1 MSLEGRGF
9 LIRHAPDAPWAGWV
23 GARYLE
29 EGLAS
34 KHAAPGRALG
44 RLLETL
50 APCPGGFAL
59 IWDHP
64 PAWMDALHPEER
76 TGWWEALSGIRGLSL
91 HLRPAAAR
99 DLPGGAFRAWLH
111 APEAPEGPLGEAW
124 RAGSLGWV
132 PEPEPQAW
140 SLPGLIRVRPAKG
153 EEVGAGWLWGEA
165 TVPVGALAALLESG
179 DLGRELG
186 ALQARLEQAMALRL
200 NLGAW
205 PELPFLRRSVGWRLA
220 LCGGAEFQRAG
231 GDWERAAAQALA
243 LKEALALQL
252 RAPVVLASGDA
263 LEPAGR
269 LGRQAMREGLPWRA
283 SLPLPPA
290 PSAFTPGLVADP
302 RDPAPLAARA
312 GLPGPL
318 AALLEAPACALLRVP
333 AIPSEGGVAHALKA
347 LPAPPAL
354 RFLPPDLLPPGPFDP
369 ERPWAPSGDYPQPVD
384 PAAGV
389 QQSLF
394 DLG

>member
-1 MSLEGRGF
+1 MSQEGRGY
-9 LIRHAPDAPWAGWV
+9 LLRHAPDAPWAGWV
-23 GARYLE
+23 GARFLE

-44 RLLETL
+44 RLLATL

-59 IWDHP
+59 IWDHA
-64 PAWMDALHPEER
+64 PAWMEALHPEER

-111 APEAPEGPLGEAW
+111 APEPPEGPLGEAW

-132 PEPEPQAW
+132 PEPEPTAW
-140 SLPGLIRVRPAKG
+140 SLPGLARVRPARG

-165 TVPVGALAALLESG
+165 VVPVGALASVLEAG
-179 DLGRELG
+179 DLGRDLG

-205 PELPFLRRSVGWRLA
+205 PELPFLRKSVGWRLA
-220 LCGGAEFQRAG
+220 LCGGVEFQRAG
-231 GDWERAAAQALA
+231 GDWDRAATLARELQDALTHQ
-243 LKEALALQL
+243 LK
-252 RAPVVLASGDA
+252 APIILGSGDA
-263 LEPAGR
+263 FEPAAR

-302 RDPAPLAARA
+302 RDPAPLVARA
-312 GLPGPL
+312 GLPGPM
-318 AALLEAPACALLRVP
+318 ATLLGAPASALVRVP

-347 LPAPPAL
+347 VAAPPAL
-354 RFLPPDLLPPGPFDP
+354 RFLPPELLAPGPFDP
-369 ERPWAPSGDYPQPVD
+369 DRPWAPAGDYPQPVD

-394 DLG
+394 DLA

>member
-9 LIRHAPDAPWAGWV
+9 LVRHAADAPWAGWV

-59 IWDHP
+59 IWDHT
-64 PAWMDALHPEER
+64 PAWMEALHPEER

-99 DLPGGAFRAWLH
+99 DLPGGAFRAWIH
-111 APEAPEGPLGEAW
+111 APEPPVGPLGEAW
-124 RAGSLGWV
+124 RSGSLGWV
-132 PEPEPQAW
+132 PEAEAGAW
-140 SLPGLIRVRPAKG
+140 SLPGLVRVRPARG
-153 EEVGAGWLWGEA
+153 EEVGSGWLWGEA
-165 TVPVGALAALLESG
+165 MVPVGALGAVLEAG
-179 DLGRELG
+179 DLARDLG

-205 PELPFLRRSVGWRLA
+205 PDLPFLRKGVGWRLA
-220 LCGGAEFQRAG
+220 LCGGGEFQRAG
-231 GDWERAAAQALA
+231 GDWERAAAQAQDLRDRLA
-243 LKEALALQL
+243 GHL
-252 RAPVVLASGDA
+252 RAPITLASGEA
-263 LEPAGR
+263 FEPAAR

-290 PSAFTPGLVADP
+290 PSAFTPGLLADP

-312 GLPGPL
+312 GLPSPL
-318 AALLEAPACALLRVP
+318 AELLEAPAAALLRVP

-347 LPAPPAL
+347 LPRPPAL

-369 ERPWAPSGDYPQPVD
+369 ERPWAPPAEYPQPMD